1 MKKCT
6 LVIAFLATFA
16 FCSAQ
21 SQPMKFMGIS
31 LNCTQSTFVSKVKGK
46 GFVEDPTRSHDN
58 ISVLKGMFAGE
69 RVSIQARAAAKTHMM
84 CYVNVNFTRS
94 TSYTYETLK
103 GKLQDKYGTNYKEFK
118 NVKDGEGYV
127 KYATDY
133 IVWETDPDEIT
144 GETNRI
150 VLTKCNYNGS
160 SPYVISY
167 IDNKNSKV
175 DTIEINSD
183 F

>member
-1 MKKCT
+1 MEKPLIFGAVELFYMRCSLVPYPLMMK
-6 LVIAFLATFA
+6 
-16 FCSAQ
+16 
-21 SQPMKFMGIS
+21 
-31 LNCTQSTFVSKVKGK
+31 
-46 GFVEDPTRSHDN
+46 
-58 ISVLKGMFAGE
+58 
-69 RVSIQARAAAKTHMM
+69 IQ
-84 CYVNVNFTRS
+84 
-94 TSYTYETLK
+94 K
-103 GKLQDKYGTNYKEFK
+103 GKLQDKYGTNYKEYK

-127 KYATDY
+127 RYATDY

-160 SPYVISY
+160 SPFVISY
-167 IDNKNSKV
+167 IDSKNSKV

>member
-21 SQPMKFMGIS
+21 SQPMKFMGIT

-46 GFVEDPTRSHDN
+46 GFVEDATRSHDN

-69 RVSIQARAAAKTHMM
+69 RVTIQARAAAKTHMI
-84 CYVNVNFTRS
+84 CYVYVCFNRS
-94 TSYTYETLK
+94 TTYTYEILK
-103 GKLQDKYGTNYKEFK
+103 GKLQDKYGTNYKEYK

-127 KYATDY
+127 RYATDY